1 MKIHSDDPET
11 FDAVYAELFPLLM
24 KVSYHIT
31 LDTGIAEDICQEAFI
46 RFYHRTLPFPSPEQA
61 RYWLIRVAKN
71 LSFNY
76 YNRSK
81 RERKAMQDYQ
91 HQPRPD
97 SLSGEEMLLLGE
109 TEKLVQRAVRALPE
123 KLRGPIILKEYGGL
137 GYREIARV
145 LHISEANVKVR
156 IHRARARLAEELSE
170 EEIHVR

>member
-1 MKIHSDDPET
+1 MKVHSDDPET
-11 FDAVYAELFPLLM
+11 FDTVYAEVFPLLM

-46 RFYHRTLPFPSPEQA
+46 RFYHRTLPFPSEDQA

-81 RERKAMQDYQ
+81 RERKAMEDYVR
-91 HQPRPD
+91 QPKPVPV
-97 SLSGEEMLLLGE
+97 SGEEALLLDE
-109 TEKLVQRAVRALPE
+109 TERIVHEAVRGLPQ
-123 KLRGPIILKEYGGL
+123 KLRAPLILKEYGGL
-137 GYREIARV
+137 SYRDIAGV
-145 LHISEANVKVR
+145 LRISESNVKVR
-156 IHRARARLAEELSE
+156 IHRARARLAEQLSE